1 MKNHNFE
8 AGDVVSVKHSY
19 FGFNLT
25 PDKHYNVLEVGF
37 MSLKVINDNGQEAW
51 IAAWAF
57 SHVPRVTIVKK
68 HLRRIV
74 IGR

>member
-1 MKNHNFE
+1 MKNHDFE
-8 AGDVVSVKHSY
+8 VGDTVLVKQSY

-25 PDKHYNVLEVGF
+25 PGKQYKVLETSF
-37 MSLKVINDNGQEAW
+37 MSLKVINDNGVEAW
-51 IAAWAF
+51 INAWAF

-74 IGR
+74 LGR